1 MALLKREL
9 YRQVKGPEITR
20 ADRCALVFDTDA
32 KNLCVERE
40 VAVEGAVDIQTATMD
55 IADYFKQGGQTAGH
69 RELWRLLRTLFK
81 EASDTDELID

>member
-9 YRQVKGPEITR
+9 YHQVKGPEITR

-32 KNLCVERE
+32 KTYTSS
-40 VAVEGAVDIQTATMD
+40 A
-55 IADYFKQGGQTAGH
+55 K
-69 RELWRLLRTLFK
+69 WRLRARSTYKRRQWILQTTSNKADKLPGTASFGGRTLFK